1 MAKNWDKI
9 RRQSATDTL
18 RNRDVYETQQLDRTK
33 VGKKQSFTS
42 RHIVAICLGVL
53 TAFTIWA
60 IWSAVDVSKLDNQ
73 SAADANVAVVI
84 TGPAP
89 AEPRSLAD
97 VTWANMIMVEDSTY
111 AKYGYTYMDKRTGVK
126 YTQAEYDI
134 WLDVHRRIN
143 SGQCPDILRRANA
156 DGTYTYKERD
166 AKAPAP
172 KKPRDWSDADYINFV
187 MRGIVEDNCYQDLGY
202 YYRENYSGE
211 YLTYEE
217 YEESQKYTHEYIQ
230 QLIDEKKVTFVL
242 QDSTDANGAP
252 TKVYIFSDVDTTT
265 VVPIVPTESAGSR
278 YYTPIALDDIVWA
291 NMQLVEDTQASSL
304 GYSHR
309 DLRTGQFYTT
319 VEYEYWSSVY
329 NDAKYGYNNRLYWI
343 DISLID
349 DGFTFEKTP
358 PAYASPQ
365 PRERFLEYLAPR
377 LMKMNLQPNDF
388 WKDYGYFYYD
398 TYSLMFYSEPE
409 YQIWLDVQNKVANG
423 QLRIPAETQAE
434 IRSQNIAVTDVIASH
449 LDPLPVKHTYG
460 DGFKDIHFMKVF
472 ASLGV
477 GVMVYAL
484 MRSILKRN
492 LDAQNLMNDTS
503 DINQYEN
510 DQHIALPEEVQRKF
524 DWFPDVGAH
533 CPVQVSSMISH
544 MMITNKGLNKIKVAK
559 RAEKDIIDSDGDI
572 VYYKG
577 EILYD
582 DKGEEITELL
592 PLIDSKFADE
602 LYEASGAP
610 KEVRKYYDTTKI
622 PYNPDGKDRTKQ
634 CGTHKTVADAINK
647 TWTFPLYEPQRPAG
661 AYIVDTEPVNTMVL
675 AITRAGKGNLA
686 RAV

>member
-1 MAKNWDKI
+1 
-9 RRQSATDTL
+9 
-18 RNRDVYETQQLDRTK
+18 
-33 VGKKQSFTS
+33 
-42 RHIVAICLGVL
+42 
-53 TAFTIWA
+53 
-60 IWSAVDVSKLDNQ
+60 
-73 SAADANVAVVI
+73 
-84 TGPAP
+84 
-89 AEPRSLAD
+89 
-97 VTWANMIMVEDSTY
+97 
-111 AKYGYTYMDKRTGVK
+111 
-126 YTQAEYDI
+126 
-134 WLDVHRRIN
+134 
-143 SGQCPDILRRANA
+143 
-156 DGTYTYKERD
+156 
-166 AKAPAP
+166 
-172 KKPRDWSDADYINFV
+172 
-187 MRGIVEDNCYQDLGY
+187 
-202 YYRENYSGE
+202 
-211 YLTYEE
+211 
-217 YEESQKYTHEYIQ
+217 
-230 QLIDEKKVTFVL
+230 
-242 QDSTDANGAP
+242 
-252 TKVYIFSDVDTTT
+252 
-265 VVPIVPTESAGSR
+265 
-278 YYTPIALDDIVWA
+278 
-291 NMQLVEDTQASSL
+291 
-304 GYSHR
+304 
-309 DLRTGQFYTT
+309 
-319 VEYEYWSSVY
+319 
-329 NDAKYGYNNRLYWI
+329 
-343 DISLID
+343 
-349 DGFTFEKTP
+349 
-358 PAYASPQ
+358 
-365 PRERFLEYLAPR
+365 
-377 LMKMNLQPNDF
+377 
-388 WKDYGYFYYD
+388 
-398 TYSLMFYSEPE
+398 
-409 YQIWLDVQNKVANG
+409 
-423 QLRIPAETQAE
+423 
-434 IRSQNIAVTDVIASH
+434 
-449 LDPLPVKHTYG
+449 
-460 DGFKDIHFMKVF
+460 MKVF